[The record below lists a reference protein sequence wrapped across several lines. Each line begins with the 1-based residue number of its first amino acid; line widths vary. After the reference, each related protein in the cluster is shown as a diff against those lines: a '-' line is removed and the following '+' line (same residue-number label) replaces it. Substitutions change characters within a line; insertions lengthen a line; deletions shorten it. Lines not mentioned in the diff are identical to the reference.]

1 MQWDDEGIV
10 LGAKKHGESSV
21 IAEVFAK
28 SHGRHKG
35 LVRGGTGARTRGTL
49 QPGNSVRAIWSARL
63 AEHLGTYQVELS
75 HPYAAEV
82 MTSKVKLA
90 ALASVCALA
99 SATLPEREPHDDI
112 YAATVL
118 LFDLLADE
126 ATGEREGASTVVRWE
141 LGLLAG
147 LGFGLDLSSCAVTG
161 VTQGLTH
168 VSPRTGRAVSREGAG
183 DYAERLLTLPAFLTA
198 PLSGAADIPPG
209 DLAAGFALTGHF
221 IERHMLYPV
230 NQTLPPARE
239 RFIDAL
245 GRIHTTSSSA

>member
-28 SHGRHKG
+28 THGRYKG

-49 QPGNSVRAIWSARL
+49 QPGNGVRATWRARL
-63 AEHLGTYQVELS
+63 EEHLGSYKVELAQ
-75 HPYAAEV
+75 PYAAQV
-82 MTSKVKLA
+82 MASKVKLA
-90 ALASVCALA
+90 ALASVCALS

-112 YAATVL
+112 YTATVS
-118 LFDLLADE
+118 LFDFLADDE
-126 ATGEREGASTVVRWE
+126 TSDRDGASAVVRWE

-183 DYAERLLTLPAFLTA
+183 EYAERLLPLPAFLTT
-198 PLSGAADIPPG
+198 PLSEVGTIPPG
-209 DLAAGFALTGHF
+209 DLVAGFALTGHF

-230 NQTLPPARE
+230 NQTLPPARD
-239 RFIDAL
+239 RFIEVL
-245 GRIHTTSSSA
+245 ERIEG

>member
-1 MQWDDEGIV
+1 MQWDDEGII
-10 LGAKKHGESSV
+10 LGARKHGETSV

-28 SHGRHKG
+28 AHGRHKG

-49 QPGNSVRAIWSARL
+49 QPGNGVRATWNARL

-99 SATLPEREPHDDI
+99 SATLPEREPHEDI
-112 YAATVL
+112 FAATLL
-118 LFDLLADE
+118 LFDLLADD
-126 ATGEREGASTVVRWE
+126 ATGDLEGASTVVRWE

-168 VSPRTGRAVSREGAG
+168 VSPRTGRAVSLEGAG
-183 DYAERLLTLPAFLTA
+183 EYAERLLPLPAFLIA
-198 PLSGAADIPPG
+198 PLSGAGDVPPG

-239 RFIDAL
+239 RFIDTL
-245 GRIHTTSSSA
+245 GRVESA